1 MSNHNVPIADL
12 PSDRLE
18 ALHWRCIGPFRGGR
32 VVAVAGHPVER
43 GVFYFG
49 ACAGGVWKTEDGGV
63 YWENVSDGYFGTA
76 SVGAIAVSQS
86 DPNVVYAGTGEACI
100 RGNVSH
106 GDGVYRSTDGGRT
119 WRNVGLGDTRHV
131 ARVRI
136 HPSDPDVAY
145 VAALG
150 HAFGPNDERG
160 VFRTTDGGESWE
172 RVLDRGDRAGAADL
186 CMDPG
191 NPRVL
196 YAATWETL
204 RQPWSFT
211 SGGPGS
217 GIFRSTDG
225 GDTWADLTCNR
236 GLPEGV
242 KGRIGVAVSPA
253 MPGRVWAIVEA
264 EEGGLFRSD
273 DGGET
278 WQHLTGDANLMQRP
292 WYYSHVFADPRDAN
306 TVWVLNLK
314 AWKST
319 DGGSTFTQVT
329 TPHGD
334 NHDLWID
341 PNDTDRMIEGNDGGA
356 CVSFN
361 GGESWS
367 SIYNQPTAQFYHVV
381 TDDQFPFRAY
391 GTQQDNSAVSVPSR
405 SIKGAIEWR
414 ECERVGNSE
423 SGHIAVNHGDP
434 NIVYSG
440 TPTHGGDF
448 LLRYDRRTEQVRI
461 ITPWPEFNWGY
472 GVKHHKYRFQWT
484 YPIVASRHD
493 PGVLYVAANVV
504 LRSLDEGTSWEEISP
519 DLTRADET
527 KMEAAGGPITIDTT
541 GPEHY
546 GTIFA
551 LAESPLDAETLWAGS
566 DDGLVHLT
574 TNGGATWRNVTPPD
588 MPEWAT
594 VSTIDPS
601 PHDPGTV
608 YMAVTRYKLDDYA
621 PLLYRTADSG
631 RTWTRIT
638 DGIRE
643 SDFTRVVRVDLVR
656 PGLLY
661 AGTETGVYVSFD
673 DGETWQPLQ
682 LDLPVAPI
690 HDISARESE
699 LVAGTHGRSFWVLDD
714 LAYLRQVDEP
724 EGGAHLFRPADT
736 YRIPFP
742 KGLRLVLPGK
752 SYGYGAA
759 EEATYLPGGHRDGP
773 RFLDAGENPPDGV
786 VFRYE
791 LPPPS
796 PSFRRKPESI
806 PGEGHPQDSGEVRLE
821 IRDAAGRLV
830 RSFSTCAVKDPAPG
844 ELEEP
849 VLGSEPGGNVF
860 EWDTRHAGAVG
871 VPGAGA
877 ADKGLPG
884 PLAVP
889 GRYEARLTV
898 GDTVGSQP
906 FELLADPR
914 GGATVDDLEAQRNLL
929 LRIRDRRTELS
940 RAVHQSRA
948 IREQAREWSERASSD
963 ERFQAVVEAADGV
976 VKTLDGIEES
986 LVQLK
991 ADGQLGGI
999 SHEARLDA
1007 KLADLTVVVS
1017 TGDHPPTI
1025 PAYAVFEEVSGRLDE
1040 VLARLERTREEDVG
1054 KISALIGELGVPAI
1068 GA

>member
-1 MSNHNVPIADL
+1 M
-12 PSDRLE
+12 
-18 ALHWRCIGPFRGGR
+18 WGFR
-32 VVAVAGHPVER
+32 
-43 GVFYFG
+43 
-49 ACAGGVWKTEDGGV
+49 
-63 YWENVSDGYFGTA
+63 
-76 SVGAIAVSQS
+76 
-86 DPNVVYAGTGEACI
+86 
-100 RGNVSH
+100 
-106 GDGVYRSTDGGRT
+106 
-119 WRNVGLGDTRHV
+119 DTRHI
-131 ARVRI
+131 ARVRV

-172 RVLDRGDRAGAADL
+172 RVLDRGDKAGAADL

-225 GDTWADLTCNR
+225 GDTWADLTCKR

-242 KGRIGVAVSPA
+242 KGRIGVAISPA
-253 MPGRVWAIVEA
+253 KPGRVWAIVEA

-292 WYYSHVFADPRDAN
+292 WYYSHVVRGSTQDAN

-314 AWKST
+314 AWRST

-391 GTQQDNSAVSVPSR
+391 GTQQDNTALSVPGR

-423 SGHIAVNHGDP
+423 SGHIAVKHGDP
-434 NIVYSG
+434 DVVYSG

-504 LRSLDEGTSWEEISP
+504 LRSLDEGSSWEEISP

-527 KMEAAGGPITIDTT
+527 KMEPAGGPITLDTT

-551 LAESPLDAETLWAGS
+551 LAESPLDAEMLWAGS
-566 DDGLVHLT
+566 DDGLVNLT

-594 VSTIDPS
+594 VSTIDAS
-601 PHDPGTV
+601 PHDQGTA

-621 PLLYRTADSG
+621 PLLYRTTDYG
-631 RTWTRIT
+631 RTWTRIAE
-638 DGIRE
+638 GIE
-643 SDFTRVVRVDLVR
+643 PGDFTRVVRADLVR

-673 DGETWQPLQ
+673 DGDRWQPLQ
-682 LDLPVAPI
+682 FDLPVVPV

-699 LVAGTHGRSFWVLDD
+699 LVVATHGRSFWVLDD
-714 LAYLRQVDEP
+714 LAYLRQVDDT
-724 EGGAHLFRPADT
+724 EGGARLFRPSDT
-736 YRIPFP
+736 YRIPP
-742 KGLRLVLPGK
+742 LKGLRVPMPGK

-759 EEATYLPGGHRDGP
+759 EQATHLSGGHRDGP
-773 RFLDAGENPPDGV
+773 RLLDAGENPPDGV
-786 VFRYE
+786 VIRYE
-791 LPPPS
+791 LP
-796 PSFRRKPESI
+796 E
-806 PGEGHPQDSGEVRLE
+806 DAGEVGLE
-821 IRDAAGRLV
+821 IRDPAGRLV
-830 RSFSTCAVKDPAPG
+830 KGFSSSAAKDPEPG
-844 ELEEP
+844 EPEDP
-849 VLGSEPGGNVF
+849 VLPSQPGVNVF
-860 EWDTRHAGAVG
+860 EWDMRYPGAVG

-877 ADKGLPG
+877 ADKGLLG
-884 PLAVP
+884 PLAAP
-889 GRYEARLTV
+889 GRYEARLEV
-898 GDTVGSQP
+898 GGDVSTQP
-906 FELLADPR
+906 FELLGDPR
-914 GGATVDDLEAQRNLL
+914 SAATVDDLEAQRNLL

-940 RAVHQSRA
+940 RAVHQARA
-948 IREQAREWSERASSD
+948 IREQVREWSERTSSD
-963 ERFQAVVEAADGV
+963 ERFQAVVEAAEGI
-976 VKTLDGIEES
+976 VKALDGIEES

-991 ADGQLGGI
+991 TDGQLNGI

-1017 TGDHPPTI
+1017 SGDHPPTSQ
-1025 PAYAVFEEVSGRLDE
+1025 AYEVFDEVSGRLQG
-1040 VLARLERTREEDVG
+1040 VLARLERIRDEDVG
-1054 KISALIGELGVPAI
+1054 RFSTLVEELGVPAI

>member
-1 MSNHNVPIADL
+1 M
-12 PSDRLE
+12 
-18 ALHWRCIGPFRGGR
+18 
-32 VVAVAGHPVER
+32 AVAGHPVER

-49 ACAGGVWKTEDGGV
+49 ACAGGVWKTEDGGT

-76 SVGAIAVSQS
+76 SVGAIAVAQS

-106 GDGVYRSTDGGRT
+106 GDGLYRSTDGGRT
-119 WRNVGLGDTRHV
+119 WRNVGLGDTRHI
-131 ARVRI
+131 ARVRV
-136 HPSDPDVAY
+136 HPSDPDIAY

-150 HAFGPNDERG
+150 HAFGPNEERG
-160 VFRTTDGGESWE
+160 IFRTTDGGESWE

-196 YAATWETL
+196 YAATWETM

-264 EEGGLFRSD
+264 EGGGLFRSD

-292 WYYSHVFADPRDAN
+292 WYYSHVVADPRDAN

-314 AWKST
+314 AWRST

-329 TPHGD
+329 APHGD

-423 SGHIAVNHGDP
+423 SGHIAVNNGDP

-504 LRSLDEGTSWEEISP
+504 LRSLDEGSSWEEISP
-519 DLTRADET
+519 DLTRVDET
-527 KMEAAGGPITIDTT
+527 KMEAAGGPITLDTT

-551 LAESPLDAETLWAGS
+551 LAESPLDAEMLWAGS

-574 TNGGATWRNVTPPD
+574 TNGGGSWRNVTPPD

-594 VSTIDPS
+594 VSAIDPS
-601 PHDPGTV
+601 PHDPGAA

-621 PLLYRTADSG
+621 PLLYRTVDYG
-631 RTWTRIT
+631 RTWARIA
-638 DGIRE
+638 DGIRPG
-643 SDFTRVVRVDLVR
+643 DFTRVVRADLVR

-673 DGETWQPLQ
+673 DGVSWQPLQ
-682 LDLPVAPI
+682 LDLPVAPV
-690 HDISARESE
+690 HDLSARENE
-699 LVAGTHGRSFWVLDD
+699 LVAATHGRSFWVLDD
-714 LAYLRQVDEP
+714 LTYLRQIDEP

-736 YRIPFP
+736 YRIPFV
-742 KGLRLVLPGK
+742 KGLRLSMPGK

-759 EEATYLPGGHRDGP
+759 EEATYLSGGHRDGP
-773 RFLDAGENPPDGV
+773 RFLDAGANPPDGAV
-786 VFRYE
+786 VRYV
-791 LPPPS
+791 LP
-796 PSFRRKPESI
+796 E
-806 PGEGHPQDSGEVRLE
+806 EAGEVRLD
-821 IRDAAGRLV
+821 ILDPAGRLV
-830 RSFSTCAVKDPAPG
+830 RGFSSSAAKDSAHG
-844 ELEEP
+844 EPEDP
-849 VLGSEPGGNVF
+849 VLGSEPGVNVF
-860 EWDTRHAGAVG
+860 EWDLRHAGAVG

-889 GRYEARLTV
+889 GRYEARLSV
-898 GDTVGSQP
+898 GGVARSQP

-914 GGATVDDLEAQRNLL
+914 GGATIDDLEAQRNLL
-929 LRIRDRRTELS
+929 LRIRDRRTALS
-940 RAVHQSRA
+940 RAMHQARA
-948 IREQAREWSERASSD
+948 IREQVREWSGRASSD
-963 ERFQAVVEAADGV
+963 ESLSAVVEAADGI
-976 VKTLDGIEES
+976 VKALDGIEES

-1017 TGDHPPTI
+1017 SGDHPPTSQ
-1025 PAYAVFEEVSGRLDE
+1025 AYAVFEKVSERVGK
-1040 VLARLERTREEDVG
+1040 VLARLERTRRRGGGEAQRAHRGAGCAGGRGVG
-1054 KISALIGELGVPAI
+1054 VVANIPFGC
-1068 GA
+1068 

>member
-76 SVGAIAVSQS
+76 SVGAIAVAQS

-119 WRNVGLGDTRHV
+119 WRNVGLRDTRHI
-131 ARVRI
+131 ARIRI

-186 CMDPG
+186 YMDPG

-253 MPGRVWAIVEA
+253 MPGRVWSIVEA

-292 WYYSHVFADPRDAN
+292 WYYSHVVADPQDAN

-341 PNDTDRMIEGNDGGA
+341 PSDTDRMIEGNDGGA

-601 PHDPGTV
+601 PHDRGTA

-638 DGIRE
+638 EGIRE
-643 SDFTRVVRVDLVR
+643 GDFTRVVRADLVR

-673 DGETWQPLQ
+673 DGARWQPLQ
-682 LDLPVAPI
+682 LDLPVAPV
-690 HDISARESE
+690 HDLSARENE
-699 LVAGTHGRSFWVLDD
+699 LVAATHGRSFWVLDD
-714 LAYLRQVDEP
+714 LTYLRQVVEP
-724 EGGAHLFRPADT
+724 EGGARLFRPADT

-742 KGLRLVLPGK
+742 KGLRLSMPGK

-759 EEATYLPGGHRDGP
+759 EEATFLPGGHRDGP

-806 PGEGHPQDSGEVRLE
+806 PGEGHPQDSGEVTLE
-821 IRDAAGRLV
+821 IRNPAGLLV
-830 RSFSTCAVKDPAPG
+830 RSFSSSPASDAEPG
-844 ELEEP
+844 ALEEP
-849 VLGSEPGGNVF
+849 VLGSEPGVNVF

-884 PLAVP
+884 PLAAP

-898 GDTVGSQP
+898 GDAVGSQS

-914 GGATVDDLEAQRNLL
+914 GGSTIDDLEAQRNLL
-929 LRIRDRRTELS
+929 LSIRDRRTELS
-940 RAVHQSRA
+940 RAVHQARA
-948 IREQAREWSERASSD
+948 IREQAKEWSERASSD
-963 ERFQAVVEAADGV
+963 ERFQAVVEAAEGV
-976 VKTLDGIEES
+976 VKALDGVEES

-1017 TGDHPPTI
+1017 SGDHPPTSQ
-1025 PAYAVFEEVSGRLDE
+1025 AYAVFEEVSGRLDE
-1040 VLARLERTREEDVG
+1040 VLARLERIREEDVG
-1054 KISALIGELGVPAI
+1054 KLSALIGELGVPAI

>member
-1 MSNHNVPIADL
+1 MSTYREPIPDL
-12 PSDRLE
+12 QAKRLE

-32 VVAVAGHPVER
+32 VVAVAGHPAER
-43 GVFYFG
+43 GTFYFG
-49 ACAGGVWKTEDGGV
+49 ACAGGVWKTEDGGT
-63 YWENVSDGYFGTA
+63 YWENVSDGFFGTA
-76 SVGAIAVSQS
+76 SVGAVAVSQS
-86 DPNVVYAGTGEACI
+86 DPNVLYAGTGEACI

-119 WRNVGLGDTRHV
+119 WQNVGLRDTRHI

-160 VFRTTDGGESWE
+160 VFRTTDGGKSWE

-186 CMDPG
+186 CMDPN
-191 NPRVL
+191 NPRIL

-217 GIFRSTDG
+217 GIFRSADG
-225 GDTWADLTCNR
+225 GDTWDDLTCNQ

-253 MPGRVWAIVEA
+253 IPGRVWAIVEA

-278 WQHLTGDANLMQRP
+278 WRLLTDDANLMQRP
-292 WYYSHVFADPRDAN
+292 WYYSYVFADPQDGN
-306 TVWVLNLK
+306 TVWALNLK

-319 DGGSTFTQVT
+319 DGGSTFTEVT

-341 PNDTDRMIEGNDGGA
+341 PEDTDRMIEGNDGGA

-367 SIYNQPTAQFYHVV
+367 SLYNQPTAQLYHVV

-391 GTQQDNSAVSVPSR
+391 GTQQDNTAVSVPSR
-405 SIKGAIEWR
+405 SVKGAIEWR

-423 SGHIAVNHGDP
+423 CGHIAVKHGDP
-434 NIVYSG
+434 DVVYSG
-440 TPTHGGDF
+440 TPTHGGEI
-448 LLRYDRRTEQVRI
+448 LLRYDRRTEQTRVI
-461 ITPWPEFNWGY
+461 APWPEFNWGY

-551 LAESPLDAETLWAGS
+551 LAESPLDADMLWAGS

-574 TNGGATWRNVTPPD
+574 TNGGASWRNVTPPD

-601 PHDPGTV
+601 PHDAGTA

-621 PLLYRTADSG
+621 PLLYRTTDSG
-631 RTWTRIT
+631 RTWMRIS

-643 SDFTRVVRVDLVR
+643 GDFTRVIRADLVR

-661 AGTETGVYVSFD
+661 AGTETGIYVSFD
-673 DGETWQPLQ
+673 DGESWGPLQ

-724 EGGAHLFRPADT
+724 EDGVLLFRPADT

-742 KGLRLVLPGK
+742 KGLRLTLPGK
-752 SYGYGAA
+752 TYGYGAA

-786 VFRYE
+786 VFRYS
-791 LPPPS
+791 LP
-796 PSFRRKPESI
+796 E
-806 PGEGHPQDSGEVRLE
+806 DAGEVGLE
-821 IRDAAGRLV
+821 IRDSARLLV
-830 RSFSTCAVKDPAPG
+830 RSFSSSAESETETGAPD
-844 ELEEP
+844 EP
-849 VLGSEPGGNVF
+849 VLGSEPGVNVF
-860 EWDTRHAGAVG
+860 EWDMRHPGAVG

-898 GDTVGSQP
+898 GDSISTQP

-914 GGATVDDLEAQRNLL
+914 GSSSIGDLEAQRNLL
-929 LRIRDRRTELS
+929 LNIRDRRTELS
-940 RAVHQSRA
+940 RAVHEARA
-948 IREQAREWSERASSD
+948 IREQAREWSERAASD

-976 VKTLDGIEES
+976 AKALDGIEES

-991 ADGQLGGI
+991 VDGQLGGI

-1007 KLADLTVVVS
+1007 KLAELTVVVS
-1017 TGDHPPTI
+1017 SGDHPPTSQ
-1025 PAYAVFEEVSGRLDE
+1025 AYEVFDEMSARLDE
-1040 VLARLERTREEDVG
+1040 VLARLERVRDEEVG
-1054 KISALIGELGVPAI
+1054 KLSALIGELGVPAV

>member
-1 MSNHNVPIADL
+1 MSIYNTSAADL
-12 PSDRLE
+12 TSSRLE

-32 VVAVAGHPVER
+32 VVAVAGHPTER

-49 ACAGGVWKTEDGGV
+49 ACAGGVWKTEDGGT
-63 YWENVSDGYFGTA
+63 YWENVSDGYFETA
-76 SVGAIAVSQS
+76 SVGAVAVSQS

-119 WRNVGLGDTRHV
+119 WRNVGLRDTRHV
-131 ARVRI
+131 ARVRV

-225 GDTWADLTCNR
+225 GDSWDDLTCNR

-264 EEGGLFRSD
+264 EEGGLYRSD

-292 WYYSHVFADPRDAN
+292 WYYSHVFADPQDPN

-319 DGGSTFTQVT
+319 DGGSTFTEVT

-341 PNDTDRMIEGNDGGA
+341 PDDTDRMVEGSDGGA

-367 SIYNQPTAQFYHVV
+367 TLYNQPTAQFYHVV
-381 TDDQFPFRAY
+381 TDDQFPFKAY
-391 GTQQDNSAVSVPSR
+391 GTQQDNTAVSVPGR

-423 SGHIAVNHGDP
+423 CGHIAVKHGDP
-434 NIVYSG
+434 DVVYSG
-440 TPTHGGDF
+440 TPTHGGEI
-448 LLRYDRRTEQVRI
+448 LLRYDRRTEQTRVI
-461 ITPWPEFNWGY
+461 APWPEFNWGY
-472 GVKHHKYRFQWT
+472 GVKHHRYRFQWT

-527 KMEAAGGPITIDTT
+527 KMEAAGGPITLDTT

-551 LAESPLDAETLWAGS
+551 LAESPLDSEMLWAGS

-574 TNGGATWRNVTPPD
+574 TNGGSSWRNVTPPD

-601 PHDPGTV
+601 PHDQGTA
-608 YMAVTRYKLDDYA
+608 YMAVTRYKLDDYE
-621 PLLYRTADSG
+621 PLLYRTTDSG

-643 SDFTRVVRVDLVR
+643 GDFTRVIRADVAR

-661 AGTETGVYVSFD
+661 AGTETGMYVSFD
-673 DGETWQPLQ
+673 DGETWGPLQ

-690 HDISARESE
+690 HDISAREGE

-714 LAYLRQVDEP
+714 LAYLRQADEP
-724 EGGAHLFRPADT
+724 GDGARLFRPADT
-736 YRIPFP
+736 YRIPP
-742 KGLRLVLPGK
+742 LKGLRVSVPGK

-759 EEATYLPGGHRDGP
+759 EQATHRVGGYRDGP

-786 VFRYE
+786 VFRYS
-791 LPPPS
+791 LP
-796 PSFRRKPESI
+796 EDA
-806 PGEGHPQDSGEVRLE
+806 GEIKLEVRDSS
-821 IRDAAGRLV
+821 RRLV
-830 RSFSTCAVKDPAPG
+830 RAFSSGAAGDPEPGAPD
-844 ELEEP
+844 EP
-849 VLGSEPGGNVF
+849 VLGSEPGVNVF
-860 EWDTRHAGAVG
+860 EWDARHAGAVG

-877 ADKGLPG
+877 ADKGLLG

-889 GRYEARLTV
+889 GAYEARLMV
-898 GDTVGSQP
+898 GDAVSTQP

-914 GGATVDDLEAQRNLL
+914 GGASIDDLEAQRNLL
-929 LRIRDRRTELS
+929 LNIRDRRTELS
-940 RAVHQSRA
+940 RAVHQARA
-948 IREQAREWSERASSD
+948 IREQAREWSERAASD
-963 ERFQAVVEAADGV
+963 ERFQAVVKAADGV
-976 VKTLDGIEES
+976 VKALDGIEES

-991 ADGQLGGI
+991 VDGQLGGI

-1007 KLADLTVVVS
+1007 KLAELAVVVS
-1017 TGDHPPTI
+1017 SGDHPPTSQ
-1025 PAYAVFEEVSGRLDE
+1025 AYEVFEEMSARLDA
-1040 VLARLERTREEDVG
+1040 VLARLEQVREEEVG
-1054 KISALIGELGVPAI
+1054 KLGALIGELGVPAV

>member
-1 MSNHNVPIADL
+1 M
-12 PSDRLE
+12 
-18 ALHWRCIGPFRGGR
+18 
-32 VVAVAGHPVER
+32 
-43 GVFYFG
+43 
-49 ACAGGVWKTEDGGV
+49 
-63 YWENVSDGYFGTA
+63 
-76 SVGAIAVSQS
+76 
-86 DPNVVYAGTGEACI
+86 
-100 RGNVSH
+100 
-106 GDGVYRSTDGGRT
+106 
-119 WRNVGLGDTRHV
+119 
-131 ARVRI
+131 
-136 HPSDPDVAY
+136 
-145 VAALG
+145 
-150 HAFGPNDERG
+150 
-160 VFRTTDGGESWE
+160 
-172 RVLDRGDRAGAADL
+172 
-186 CMDPG
+186 
-191 NPRVL
+191 
-196 YAATWETL
+196 
-204 RQPWSFT
+204 
-211 SGGPGS
+211 
-217 GIFRSTDG
+217 
-225 GDTWADLTCNR
+225 
-236 GLPEGV
+236 
-242 KGRIGVAVSPA
+242 
-253 MPGRVWAIVEA
+253 
-264 EEGGLFRSD
+264 
-273 DGGET
+273 
-278 WQHLTGDANLMQRP
+278 
-292 WYYSHVFADPRDAN
+292 
-306 TVWVLNLK
+306 
-314 AWKST
+314 
-319 DGGSTFTQVT
+319 
-329 TPHGD
+329 
-334 NHDLWID
+334 
-341 PNDTDRMIEGNDGGA
+341 
-356 CVSFN
+356 
-361 GGESWS
+361 
-367 SIYNQPTAQFYHVV
+367 
-381 TDDQFPFRAY
+381 
-391 GTQQDNSAVSVPSR
+391 
-405 SIKGAIEWR
+405 
-414 ECERVGNSE
+414 
-423 SGHIAVNHGDP
+423 
-434 NIVYSG
+434 VYSG

-527 KMEAAGGPITIDTT
+527 KMDAAGGPITIDTT

-601 PHDPGTV
+601 PHDMGTA

-631 RTWTRIT
+631 RTWTRIN
-638 DGIRE
+638 DGIRAG
-643 SDFTRVVRVDLVR
+643 DFTRVVRADLVR

-673 DGETWQPLQ
+673 DGARWQPLQ
-682 LDLPVAPI
+682 LDLPVAPV
-690 HDISARESE
+690 HDLSARENE
-699 LVAGTHGRSFWVLDD
+699 LVAATHGRSFWVLDD
-714 LAYLRQVDEP
+714 LTCLRQVVEP

-786 VFRYE
+786 VIRYS
-791 LPPPS
+791 LPEE
-796 PSFRRKPESI
+796 K
-806 PGEGHPQDSGEVRLE
+806 GEVGLE
-821 IRDAAGRLV
+821 IRNPAGLLV
-830 RSFSTCAVKDPAPG
+830 RSFSSSPASDAEPG
-844 ELEEP
+844 APEEP
-849 VLGSEPGGNVF
+849 VLGSEPGVNVF

-898 GDTVGSQP
+898 GDAVGSQP

-914 GGATVDDLEAQRNLL
+914 GGSTIDDLEAQRNLL
-929 LRIRDRRTELS
+929 LSIRDRRTELS
-940 RAVHQSRA
+940 RAVHQARA
-948 IREQAREWSERASSD
+948 IREQVREWSERASSD

-976 VKTLDGIEES
+976 VKALDGIEES

-1007 KLADLTVVVS
+1007 KLADLAVVVS
-1017 TGDHPPTI
+1017 SGDHPPTSQ
-1025 PAYAVFEEVSGRLDE
+1025 AYAVFEEVSGRLDE

-1054 KISALIGELGVPAI
+1054 KLSALIGELGLPAI

>member
-1 MSNHNVPIADL
+1 MNTYREPIPDL
-12 PSDRLE
+12 QAKRLE

-49 ACAGGVWKTEDGGV
+49 ACAGGVWKTEDGGT

-119 WRNVGLGDTRHV
+119 WRNVGLRDTRHI

-186 CMDPG
+186 CMDPN
-191 NPRVL
+191 NPRIL
-196 YAATWETL
+196 YAAAWETR

-225 GDTWADLTCNR
+225 GDTWDDLTRNQ

-278 WQHLTGDANLMQRP
+278 WQHLTSDANLMQRP
-292 WYYSHVFADPRDAN
+292 WYYSYVFADPQDEN
-306 TVWVLNLK
+306 TVWALNLK

-319 DGGSTFTQVT
+319 DGGSTFTEVT

-341 PNDTDRMIEGNDGGA
+341 PNDTNRMIEGNDGGA

-367 SIYNQPTAQFYHVV
+367 SLYNQPTAQLYHVV
-381 TDDQFPFRAY
+381 TDDQFPFKAY
-391 GTQQDNSAVSVPSR
+391 GTQQDNTAVSVPGR

-423 SGHIAVNHGDP
+423 CGHIAVKHGDP
-434 NIVYSG
+434 DVVYSG
-440 TPTHGGDF
+440 TPTHGGEI
-448 LLRYDRRTEQVRI
+448 LLRYDRRTEQTRVI
-461 ITPWPEFNWGY
+461 APWPEFNWGY
-472 GVKHHKYRFQWT
+472 GVKHHRYRFQWT

-493 PGVLYVAANVV
+493 AGVLYVAANVV

-551 LAESPLDAETLWAGS
+551 LAESPLDAEMLWAGS
-566 DDGLVHLT
+566 DDGLLHLT
-574 TNGGATWRNVTPPD
+574 TNGGASWRNVTPPD

-601 PHDPGTV
+601 PHDRGTA
-608 YMAVTRYKLDDYA
+608 YMAVTRYKLDDYE
-621 PLLYRTADSG
+621 PLLYRTTDSG
-631 RTWTRIT
+631 RTWTRIN

-643 SDFTRVVRVDLVR
+643 GDFTRVIRADLVR

-661 AGTETGVYVSFD
+661 AGTETGIYVSFD
-673 DGETWQPLQ
+673 DGTRWQPLQ

-690 HDISARESE
+690 HDISAREGE

-714 LAYLRQVDEP
+714 LTYLRQADEP
-724 EGGAHLFRPADT
+724 EDGARLFRPADT

-742 KGLRLVLPGK
+742 KGLRVSVPAK

-759 EEATYLPGGHRDGP
+759 EQATHLSGGHRGP

-786 VFRYE
+786 VIRY
-791 LPPPS
+791 S
-796 PSFRRKPESI
+796 VPE
-806 PGEGHPQDSGEVRLE
+806 DAGEVGLE
-821 IRDAAGRLV
+821 IRDSSRRLV
-830 RSFSTCAVKDPAPG
+830 RSFSSNAAGDPETGAP
-844 ELEEP
+844 EEP
-849 VLGSEPGGNVF
+849 LLGSEPGVNVF
-860 EWDTRHAGAVG
+860 EWDMRHPGAVG

-877 ADKGLPG
+877 ADKGLLG

-889 GRYEARLTV
+889 GRYEAQLTV
-898 GDTVGSQP
+898 GGHVNTQP
-906 FELLADPR
+906 FELMADPR
-914 GGATVDDLEAQRNLL
+914 GEASIDDLEAQRNLL
-929 LRIRDRRTELS
+929 LNIRDRRTELS
-940 RAVHQSRA
+940 RSVHQARA

-963 ERFQAVVEAADGV
+963 ERFTAVVEAAEVV
-976 VKTLDGIEES
+976 VKALDGIEES

-991 ADGQLGGI
+991 VDGQLGGI

-1007 KLADLTVVVS
+1007 KLAELTVVVS
-1017 TGDHPPTI
+1017 SGDHPPTSQ
-1025 PAYAVFEEVSGRLDE
+1025 AYEVFEEMSARLDA
-1040 VLARLERTREEDVG
+1040 VLARLGQVSEEDVG
-1054 KISALIGELGVPAI
+1054 KLSALIGELGVPTV

>member
-1 MSNHNVPIADL
+1 MSTNTNPGSGISAE
-12 PSDRLE
+12 RLE
-18 ALHWRCIGPFRGGR
+18 ALHWRCIGPYRGGR

-49 ACAGGVWKTEDGGV
+49 ACAGGVWKTADGGT
-63 YWENVSDGYFGTA
+63 YWENVSDGYFNTA

-106 GDGVYRSTDGGRT
+106 GDGVYRSTDGGHT
-119 WRNVGLGDTRHV
+119 WRNVGLRDSRHI
-131 ARVRI
+131 ARVRV
-136 HPSDPDVAY
+136 HPSDPDIAY

-196 YAATWETL
+196 YAAMWETL

-225 GDTWADLTCNR
+225 GDTWDDLTGNR

-253 MPGRVWAIVEA
+253 MQGRVWAIVEA
-264 EEGGLFRSD
+264 EEGGLYRSD

-278 WQHLTGDANLMQRP
+278 WQHLTGDGNLMQRP
-292 WYYSHVFADPRDAN
+292 WYYSHVVADPRDAN

-341 PNDTDRMIEGNDGGA
+341 PSDPDRMIEGNDGGA

-367 SIYNQPTAQFYHVV
+367 SIYNQPTAQLYHVV

-423 SGHIAVNHGDP
+423 SGHIAVKHGDP
-434 NIVYSG
+434 DVVYSG

-493 PGVLYVAANVV
+493 PGVLYVGANVV
-504 LRSLDEGTSWEEISP
+504 LRSLDEGSSWEEISP

-527 KMEAAGGPITIDTT
+527 KMDAAGGPITLDTT

-588 MPEWAT
+588 MPDWAT

-601 PHDPGTV
+601 PHDRGTA

-621 PLLYRTADSG
+621 PLLYRTTDSG
-631 RTWTRIT
+631 RTWTRIA

-643 SDFTRVVRVDLVR
+643 GDFTRVVRADLVR

-661 AGTETGVYVSFD
+661 AGTETGIYVSFD
-673 DGETWQPLQ
+673 DGARWQPLQ
-682 LDLPVAPI
+682 LDLPVAPV
-690 HDISARESE
+690 HDISARENE

-714 LAYLRQVDEP
+714 LTYLRQVDEP
-724 EGGAHLFRPADT
+724 EGEKRLFKPADT
-736 YRIPFP
+736 HRIPP
-742 KGLRLVLPGK
+742 LKGLRVSLPGK

-759 EEATYLPGGHRDGP
+759 EQATHLSGGHRDGP
-773 RFLDAGENPPDGV
+773 RFLDAGENPPEGV
-786 VFRYE
+786 VVRYE
-791 LPPPS
+791 LP
-796 PSFRRKPESI
+796 E
-806 PGEGHPQDSGEVRLE
+806 DAGEVRLE
-821 IRDAAGRLV
+821 IRDSAGRLV
-830 RSFSTCAVKDPAPG
+830 RGFSSSAAKDLEPGAP
-844 ELEEP
+844 EEP
-849 VLGSEPGGNVF
+849 VLGSEPGVNVF
-860 EWDTRHAGAVG
+860 EWDGRHAGAVG

-889 GRYEARLTV
+889 GRYEARLDV
-898 GDTVGSQP
+898 GGDVSTQP
-906 FELLADPR
+906 FELLGDPR
-914 GGATVDDLEAQRNLL
+914 GGASIDDLEAQRNLL

-940 RAVHQSRA
+940 RAVHEARA
-948 IREQAREWSERASSD
+948 IRGQAREWRERASSD
-963 ERFQAVVEAADGV
+963 ERFQAVVEAADGT
-976 VKTLDGIEES
+976 VKALDGIEES
-986 LVQLK
+986 FVQLK

-999 SHEARLDA
+999 SHEARLDG
-1007 KLADLTVVVS
+1007 KLAELTVVVS
-1017 TGDHPPTI
+1017 SGDHPPTSQ
-1025 PAYAVFEEVSGRLDE
+1025 AYAVLEEVSVRLDE
-1040 VLARLERTREEDVG
+1040 VLARLERVREEEVG
-1054 KISALIGELGVPAI
+1054 KLNALIGELGVPAV

>member
-1 MSNHNVPIADL
+1 MSPTSTTEAVIPAG
-12 PSDRLE
+12 RLE
-18 ALHWRCIGPFRGGR
+18 ALHWRCIGPYRGGR

-49 ACAGGVWKTEDGGV
+49 ACAGGVWKTEDGGT

-76 SVGAIAVSQS
+76 SVGAIAVAQS

-119 WRNVGLGDTRHV
+119 WRNVGLRDTRHI
-131 ARVRI
+131 ARVRV

-150 HAFGPNDERG
+150 HAFGPNGERG
-160 VFRTTDGGESWE
+160 IFRTTDGGESWD

-292 WYYSHVFADPRDAN
+292 WYYSHVVADPRDAN

-314 AWKST
+314 AWRST

-329 TPHGD
+329 APHGD

-423 SGHIAVNHGDP
+423 SGHIAVNRGDP

-504 LRSLDEGTSWEEISP
+504 LRSMDEGSSWEEISP

-527 KMEAAGGPITIDTT
+527 KMEAAGGPITVDTT

-551 LAESPLDAETLWAGS
+551 LAESPLDAEMLWAGS

-574 TNGGATWRNVTPPD
+574 TNGGGSWRNVTPPD

-594 VSTIDPS
+594 VSAIDPS
-601 PHDPGTV
+601 PHDPGAA

-621 PLLYRTADSG
+621 PLLYRTTDHG
-631 RTWTRIT
+631 RTWARIA
-638 DGIRE
+638 DGIRPG
-643 SDFTRVVRVDLVR
+643 DFTRVVRADLVR

-673 DGETWQPLQ
+673 DGVSWQPLQ
-682 LDLPVAPI
+682 LDLPVAPV
-690 HDISARESE
+690 HDLSARENE
-699 LVAGTHGRSFWVLDD
+699 LVAATHGRSFWVLDD
-714 LAYLRQVDEP
+714 LTYLRQIDEP

-736 YRIPFP
+736 YRIPFV
-742 KGLRLVLPGK
+742 KGLRLSMPGK

-759 EEATYLPGGHRDGP
+759 EEATYLSGGHRDGP
-773 RFLDAGENPPDGV
+773 RFLDAGANPPDGV
-786 VFRYE
+786 VVRYE
-791 LPPPS
+791 LP
-796 PSFRRKPESI
+796 E
-806 PGEGHPQDSGEVRLE
+806 EAGEVRLD
-821 IRDAAGRLV
+821 ILDPAGRLV
-830 RSFSTCAVKDPAPG
+830 RGFSSSAAKDSAHG
-844 ELEEP
+844 EPEDP
-849 VLGSEPGGNVF
+849 VLGSEPGVNVF
-860 EWDTRHAGAVG
+860 EWDLRHAGAVG

-889 GRYEARLTV
+889 GRYEARLSV
-898 GDTVGSQP
+898 GGVARSQS

-914 GGATVDDLEAQRNLL
+914 GGATVEDLEAQRNLL

-940 RAVHQSRA
+940 RAVHQARA
-948 IREQAREWSERASSD
+948 IRGQVREWGERASSD
-963 ERFQAVVEAADGV
+963 ERFQAVVEAADGI
-976 VKTLDGIEES
+976 VKALDGIEES

-991 ADGQLGGI
+991 ADGQLGSI

-1007 KLADLTVVVS
+1007 KLADLTMVVS
-1017 TGDHPPTI
+1017 SGDHPPTSQ
-1025 PAYAVFEEVSGRLDE
+1025 AYAVFEEVSERLRK
-1040 VLARLERTREEDVG
+1040 VLARLGRVKSEEVG
-1054 KISALIGELGVPAI
+1054 KLSALIGELGVPAF
-1068 GA
+1068 GT

>member
-1 MSNHNVPIADL
+1 MNPHSTPAAVIPV
-12 PSDRLE
+12 DRLE
-18 ALHWRCIGPFRGGR
+18 ALHWRCIGPYRGGR

-49 ACAGGVWKTEDGGV
+49 ACAGGVWKTEDGGT
-63 YWENVSDGYFGTA
+63 YWQNVSDGYFGTA

-119 WRNVGLGDTRHV
+119 WRNVGLRDTRHI
-131 ARVRI
+131 ARVRV
-136 HPSDPDVAY
+136 HPSNPDIAY

-150 HAFGPNDERG
+150 HAFGPNGERG

-172 RVLDRGDRAGAADL
+172 RVLHRGDRAGASDL

-191 NPRVL
+191 NPRIL

-264 EEGGLFRSD
+264 EGGGLFRSD

-278 WQHLTGDANLMQRP
+278 WLRLTGDANLMQRP
-292 WYYSHVFADPRDAN
+292 WYYSHVVADPRNEN

-314 AWKST
+314 AWRST
-319 DGGSTFTQVT
+319 DGGHTFTQVT

-341 PNDTDRMIEGNDGGA
+341 PSDTDRMIEGNDGGA

-367 SIYNQPTAQFYHVV
+367 TIYNQPTAQFYHVV
-381 TDDQFPFRAY
+381 TDDQFPFRSY

-504 LRSLDEGTSWEEISP
+504 LRSLDEGSSWEEISP
-519 DLTRADET
+519 DLTRADVT
-527 KMEAAGGPITIDTT
+527 KMEVAGGPITLDAT

-551 LAESPLDAETLWAGS
+551 LAESPLDAEMLWAGS

-574 TNGGATWRNVTPPD
+574 TDGGGTWRNVTPPD

-594 VSTIDPS
+594 VSSIDPS
-601 PHDPGTV
+601 PHDLGTA

-621 PLLYRTADSG
+621 PLLYRTRDYG
-631 RTWTRIT
+631 ETWTRIA
-638 DGIRE
+638 DGIR
-643 SDFTRVVRVDLVR
+643 SNDFTRVVRADLVR

-661 AGTETGVYVSFD
+661 AGTETGIYVSFD
-673 DGETWQPLQ
+673 DGERWQPLQ

-690 HDISARESE
+690 HDISARENE
-699 LVAGTHGRSFWVLDD
+699 LVAATHGRSFWVLDD
-714 LAYLRQVDEP
+714 LTYLRQIDEP
-724 EGGAHLFRPADT
+724 ESGAHLFRPADT
-736 YRIPFP
+736 YRIPFV
-742 KGLRLVLPGK
+742 KGLRLSLPGK
-752 SYGYGAA
+752 SYGFGAA
-759 EEATYLPGGHRDGP
+759 EQATYLSGGHRDGP
-773 RFLDAGENPPDGV
+773 RFLDAGANPPDGV
-786 VFRYE
+786 VVRYA
-791 LPPPS
+791 LP
-796 PSFRRKPESI
+796 E
-806 PGEGHPQDSGEVRLE
+806 DAGEVRLDILDSAGE
-821 IRDAAGRLV
+821 PVRGFSSSAASV
-830 RSFSTCAVKDPAPG
+830 QVPG
-844 ELEEP
+844 EPEEP
-849 VLGSEPGGNVF
+849 VLPSEPGVNVF
-860 EWDTRHAGAVG
+860 EWDTRYAAAVG

-884 PLAVP
+884 PLAAP
-889 GRYEARLTV
+889 GTYEARLSV
-898 GDTVGSQP
+898 GGVVRSQS
-906 FELLADPR
+906 FELLRDPR
-914 GGATVDDLEAQRNLL
+914 GGASVGDLEAQRGLL

-940 RAVHQSRA
+940 RAVHQARS
-948 IREQAREWSERASSD
+948 IREQVRAWSGRASSD
-963 ERFQAVVEAADGV
+963 ERFQAVVEAADGIARA
-976 VKTLDGIEES
+976 LDRIEES

-991 ADGQLGGI
+991 ADGQLNGI

-1007 KLADLTVVVS
+1007 KLADLAVVVS
-1017 TGDHPPTI
+1017 SGDHPPTSQ
-1025 PAYAVFEEVSGRLDE
+1025 AYAVFEEVSGRLDE
-1040 VLARLERTREEDVG
+1040 VLARLAGVREEDVG
-1054 KISALIGELGVPAI
+1054 KLSALIGELGVPAI

>member
-1 MSNHNVPIADL
+1 MSIYNTPAADL
-12 PSDRLE
+12 TSSRLE

-32 VVAVAGHPVER
+32 VVAVAGHPTER

-49 ACAGGVWKTEDGGV
+49 ACAGGVWKTEDGGT

-76 SVGAIAVSQS
+76 SVGAIAVAQS

-119 WRNVGLGDTRHV
+119 WRHVGLRDTRHI
-131 ARVRI
+131 ARVRV
-136 HPSDPDVAY
+136 HPSDPNVAY

-225 GDTWADLTCNR
+225 GDTWDDLTCNR

-242 KGRIGVAVSPA
+242 KGRIGLAVSPA

-264 EEGGLFRSD
+264 EEGGLYRSD

-292 WYYSHVFADPRDAN
+292 WYYSHVFADPQDPN

-319 DGGSTFTQVT
+319 DGGSTFTEVT

-341 PNDTDRMIEGNDGGA
+341 PDDTDRMVEGSDGGA

-367 SIYNQPTAQFYHVV
+367 TLYNQPTAQFYHVV
-381 TDDQFPFRAY
+381 TDDQFPFKAY
-391 GTQQDNSAVSVPSR
+391 GTQQDNTAVSVPGR

-423 SGHIAVNHGDP
+423 CGHIAVKHGDP
-434 NIVYSG
+434 DVVYSG
-440 TPTHGGDF
+440 TPTHGGEI
-448 LLRYDRRTEQVRI
+448 LLRYDRRTEQTRVI
-461 ITPWPEFNWGY
+461 APWPEFNWGY
-472 GVKHHKYRFQWT
+472 GVKDHKYRFQWT

-527 KMEAAGGPITIDTT
+527 KMEAAGGPITLDTT

-551 LAESPLDAETLWAGS
+551 LAESPLDSEMLWAGS

-574 TNGGATWRNVTPPD
+574 TNGGSSWRNVTPPD

-601 PHDPGTV
+601 PHDQGTA
-608 YMAVTRYKLDDYA
+608 YMAVTRYKLDDYE
-621 PLLYRTADSG
+621 PLLYRTTDSG

-643 SDFTRVVRVDLVR
+643 GDFTRVIRADVAR

-661 AGTETGVYVSFD
+661 AGTETGMYVSFD
-673 DGETWQPLQ
+673 DGETWGPLQ
-682 LDLPVAPI
+682 LDVPVAPI

-699 LVAGTHGRSFWVLDD
+699 LVAATHGRSFWVLDD
-714 LAYLRQVDEP
+714 LAFLRQADEP
-724 EGGAHLFRPADT
+724 EDGAHLFRPADA
-736 YRIPFP
+736 YRIPAL
-742 KGLRLVLPGK
+742 KGLRVSVPGK

-759 EEATYLPGGHRDGP
+759 EQATHLAGGHRDGP
-773 RFLDAGENPPDGV
+773 RLLDAGENPPDGV
-786 VFRYE
+786 VIRYS
-791 LPPPS
+791 LP
-796 PSFRRKPESI
+796 E
-806 PGEGHPQDSGEVRLE
+806 DAGEVELE
-821 IRDAAGRLV
+821 IRDSSRRLV
-830 RSFSTCAVKDPAPG
+830 RSFSSSAASDPGPG
-844 ELEEP
+844 SPEEP
-849 VLGSEPGGNVF
+849 VLGSEPGVNVF
-860 EWDTRHAGAVG
+860 EWDMRHPGAVG

-898 GDTVGSQP
+898 GDSVTTQP
-906 FELLADPR
+906 FDLLADPR
-914 GGATVDDLEAQRNLL
+914 GGASIDDLEAQRNLL
-929 LRIRDRRTELS
+929 LNIRDRRTELS
-940 RAVHQSRA
+940 RAVHQARA
-948 IREQAREWSERASSD
+948 IREQAREWSERAASD
-963 ERFQAVVEAADGV
+963 ERFQAVVKAADGV
-976 VKTLDGIEES
+976 VKALDGIEES

-991 ADGQLGGI
+991 VDGQLGGI

-1007 KLADLTVVVS
+1007 KLAELTVVVS
-1017 TGDHPPTI
+1017 SGDHPPTSQ
-1025 PAYAVFEEVSGRLDE
+1025 AYEVFEDVSARLDE
-1040 VLARLERTREEDVG
+1040 VIARLEQTREEEVG
-1054 KISALIGELGVPAI
+1054 KLGALIGELGVPAI